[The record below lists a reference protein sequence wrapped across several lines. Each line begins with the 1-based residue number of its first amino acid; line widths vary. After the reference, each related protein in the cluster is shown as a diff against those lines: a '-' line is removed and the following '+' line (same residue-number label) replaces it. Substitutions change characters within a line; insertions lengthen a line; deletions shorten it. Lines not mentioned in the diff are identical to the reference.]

1 MKATTSPST
10 ATSLVIISSLARLLP
25 HPANFTPV
33 GASSLLGGAVLPR
46 PWNYVVP
53 IIILLITDMFLGIHG
68 TMPYVYGSFLFTAW
82 LGDRFL
88 RQQQSAGRVAAFSF
102 LSSLV
107 FFVVTN
113 FGVWMGGGLYPKTF
127 DGLVLCFTMGLP
139 FWRNMLA
146 GDLLFGVGFF
156 FLHAWAARTTPV
168 TNIDK
173 QLSAWFGKA

>member
-1 MKATTSPST
+1 MKETASPST

-53 IIILLITDMFLGIHG
+53 MIILLITDMFLGMHG

-88 RQQQSAGRVAAFSF
+88 RCCKSA
-102 LSSLV
+102 
-107 FFVVTN
+107 
-113 FGVWMGGGLYPKTF
+113 
-127 DGLVLCFTMGLP
+127 
-139 FWRNMLA
+139 
-146 GDLLFGVGFF
+146 
-156 FLHAWAARTTPV
+156 
-168 TNIDK
+168 
-173 QLSAWFGKA
+173 